1 MVVCTYIYIQIITK
15 TLILPSF
22 RLKLKIAFPI
32 KMIDFQQKIALAKQI
47 LILRFKVLFAIS
59 TQLTLF

>member
-1 MVVCTYIYIQIITK
+1 MVVCTYYIQIITK
-15 TLILPSF
+15 TLILPRF
-22 RLKLKIAFPI
+22 RLKLKITFPI

-47 LILRFKVLFAIS
+47 LILRFKVFFAIS